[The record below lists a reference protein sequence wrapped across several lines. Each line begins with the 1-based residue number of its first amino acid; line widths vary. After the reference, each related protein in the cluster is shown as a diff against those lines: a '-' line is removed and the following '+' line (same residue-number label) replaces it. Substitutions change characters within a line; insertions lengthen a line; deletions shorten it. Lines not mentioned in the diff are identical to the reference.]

1 MCHFRLVFAGLKH
14 LATNKRTLNINP
26 EMGLLISIQLEG
38 WNHPSPAILKSI
50 NLRNPISE
58 VKKGTVDQVTSL
70 FALVNKTN

>member
-1 MCHFRLVFAGLKH
+1 
-14 LATNKRTLNINP
+14 
-26 EMGLLISIQLEG
+26 MGLLISIQLEG